1 MSILHT
7 RTSPPPHTHSLSP
20 KHNLSLLHKHIRAYA
35 PVHPRAHSLAHP
47 STHPSPPLGPLPS
60 HLPLDVR
67 IEDLGPPDRIIAGFA
82 PELYGRPLDEG
93 DVLEQAVVTRG
104 GLSYYQWAV
113 KPHR

>member
-1 MSILHT
+1 
-7 RTSPPPHTHSLSP
+7 
-20 KHNLSLLHKHIRAYA
+20 
-35 PVHPRAHSLAHP
+35 
-47 STHPSPPLGPLPS
+47 
-60 HLPLDVR
+60 VR